1 VGTQHDVS
9 ENASVAGWA
18 AVAVLG
24 VLSVLGVLW
33 ARRHAFDP
41 QSPPTPAQMAWRM
54 SPFAGLCLGFAIY
67 SAITGSWPAAVLGA
81 VGVVLF
87 IVSWMRYRLRQP

>member
-1 VGTQHDVS
+1 
-9 ENASVAGWA
+9 
-18 AVAVLG
+18 
-24 VLSVLGVLW
+24 
-33 ARRHAFDP
+33 
-41 QSPPTPAQMAWRM
+41 MAWRM